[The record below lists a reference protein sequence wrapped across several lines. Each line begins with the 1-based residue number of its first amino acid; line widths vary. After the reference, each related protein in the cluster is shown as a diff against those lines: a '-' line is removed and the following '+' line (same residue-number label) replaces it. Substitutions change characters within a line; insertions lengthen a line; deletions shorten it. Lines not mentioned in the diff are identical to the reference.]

1 MDSPQCQGHR
11 WSDAKTFNTMIKMHM
26 EASILTN
33 SCNAATITEATAAE
47 YKHVDTD
54 RLSLDQECR
63 LFIADRGYE
72 SINSFVKV
80 GSMQTIYR
88 KIPPNQKPVADK
100 IVEMLEEFGWVITT
114 PVGKIVED
122 ENFDL
127 KMKSIADYIGI
138 KHYSAN

>member
-1 MDSPQCQGHR
+1 MKIGVHPINQLYEDDR
-11 WSDAKTFNTMIKMHM
+11 EEFKNKYWNLYTFFLKN
-26 EASILTN
+26 
-33 SCNAATITEATAAE
+33 
-47 YKHVDTD
+47 Y
-54 RLSLDQECR
+54 
-63 LFIADRGYE
+63 
-72 SINSFVKV
+72 SFMKV
-80 GSMQTIYR
+80 SKMQTIYR

-100 IVEMLEEFGWVITT
+100 IVEMLEEFEWVITT